1 MAAFVSICEKSQI
14 FSGQKPDRTDA
25 PCLPWLGAPTAA
37 RTRGVFGALGTGGLM
52 ERDGDAFVALDSS
65 GLLVWKGSK
74 TVADSHLGG
83 GGAQRDMARCC

>member
-1 MAAFVSICEKSQI
+1 MQREH
-14 FSGQKPDRTDA
+14 PDAPPDEHT

-52 ERDGDAFVALDSS
+52 ERDGDAFVALDSG

-74 TVADSHLGG
+74 TVANSHLGVS
-83 GGAQRDMARCC
+83 GAQRDMARCC